1 MPDTQKHPTSVERPA
16 SFSVYRDILHV
27 EGQGHIRDVP
37 WVVNRIKN
45 GVNAEL
51 IEKIRKLTTK
61 SQRDELKKGLLSI
74 CWSGTF
80 KRRADNQLIAH
91 SGLCGIDFDNV
102 KDIEAEKAKLKKDP
116 FIHVLFTSPSGDG
129 LKAVVRI
136 PPDPKRHKGAF
147 QALIEHFMMQEFD
160 LKCGNLSRVC
170 YESWDPDIY
179 HNPDSEIFTTIVEDQ
194 EFDNEI
200 DPPIIRLYSEDAII
214 TNLLKWHDRK
224 FPLVNGQ
231 RNLNLYILSRAFN
244 RYGVSKITADQ
255 FLQGYSQEGFGVDEI
270 KRAVHSAYKNVDEF
284 GKKSFE
290 DRTTV
295 DYIRTRTVMG
305 DTPVQISEDVKAR
318 IPDDRQRTEAIT
330 RIMGQVDG
338 SQFWSKNDK
347 GTVRIHDHKFQAFL
361 HDNGYRKL
369 YPEGSTAFI
378 FVKVVRN
385 LVENTSDKLIKDFT
399 LRYIK
404 NVGDMDVYDKLAGNT
419 KLFKDD
425 YLSMLEPVT
434 IAFVEDTKVYGNL
447 FYKNCCVRA
456 YSNKV
461 EMIDYADLGAYIWS
475 DQIIKR
481 DYVEGVDP
489 EGEFN
494 KFVRL
499 VAGDDGSDKFEGR
512 VLAHCTTL
520 GYLLHSFKN
529 LNNNRAVIYNDSTI
543 DDNPNG
549 GSGKGIMMQALRSV
563 KRMAELDGKTFSF
576 DKGFPYQTVGADTQI
591 LVFDDVQRYFYFERL
606 FSIITEGITL
616 EKKNKDAVKIPVQ
629 RSPKIVVTT
638 NYTIQGDGGSH
649 ERRRWEVEMSSH
661 FGAHHTPYDEF
672 GHQLFGEWTDEE
684 WERFDSF
691 IVQCLQL
698 YLGHGLVQAEW
709 KNLHNRKLAGKTDF
723 DFYEW
728 AGDGD
733 KLPINTRIYKGSKME
748 EFTNAYQDYAPKGKK
763 ALTDKRW
770 KKWLDAYALN
780 KGYESDHSQDHIG
793 RYVIFSIPSAE
804 VVVVKEPEQTI
815 APF

>member
-1 MPDTQKHPTSVERPA
+1 
-16 SFSVYRDILHV
+16 
-27 EGQGHIRDVP
+27 
-37 WVVNRIKN
+37 
-45 GVNAEL
+45 
-51 IEKIRKLTTK
+51 
-61 SQRDELKKGLLSI
+61 
-74 CWSGTF
+74 
-80 KRRADNQLIAH
+80 
-91 SGLCGIDFDNV
+91 
-102 KDIEAEKAKLKKDP
+102 
-116 FIHVLFTSPSGDG
+116 
-129 LKAVVRI
+129 
-136 PPDPKRHKGAF
+136 
-147 QALIEHFMMQEFD
+147 
-160 LKCGNLSRVC
+160 
-170 YESWDPDIY
+170 
-179 HNPDSEIFTTIVEDQ
+179 
-194 EFDNEI
+194 
-200 DPPIIRLYSEDAII
+200 
-214 TNLLKWHDRK
+214 
-224 FPLVNGQ
+224 
-231 RNLNLYILSRAFN
+231 
-244 RYGVSKITADQ
+244 
-255 FLQGYSQEGFGVDEI
+255 
-270 KRAVHSAYKNVDEF
+270 
-284 GKKSFE
+284 
-290 DRTTV
+290 
-295 DYIRTRTVMG
+295 
-305 DTPVQISEDVKAR
+305 
-318 IPDDRQRTEAIT
+318 
-330 RIMGQVDG
+330 
-338 SQFWSKNDK
+338 
-347 GTVRIHDHKFQAFL
+347 
-361 HDNGYRKL
+361 
-369 YPEGSTAFI
+369 
-378 FVKVVRN
+378 
-385 LVENTSDKLIKDFT
+385 
-399 LRYIK
+399 
-404 NVGDMDVYDKLAGNT
+404 MDVYDKLAGNT

>member
-1 MPDTQKHPTSVERPA
+1 M
-16 SFSVYRDILHV
+16 
-27 EGQGHIRDVP
+27 
-37 WVVNRIKN
+37 
-45 GVNAEL
+45 NAEL

-170 YESWDPDIY
+170 YESWDPDVY
-179 HNPDSEIFTTIVEDQ
+179 HNPDSEVFTTIVEDQ
-194 EFDNEI
+194 EFDNEV

-255 FLQGYSQEGFGVDEI
+255 FLQGYSQEGFSVDEI

-385 LVENTSDKLIKDFT
+385 LVGEY
-399 LRYIK
+399 LRQIDQ
-404 NVGDMDVYDKLAGNT
+404 GLH
-419 KLFKDD
+419 
-425 YLSMLEPVT
+425 
-434 IAFVEDTKVYGNL
+434 IA
-447 FYKNCCVRA
+447 
-456 YSNKV
+456 
-461 EMIDYADLGAYIWS
+461 
-475 DQIIKR
+475 
-481 DYVEGVDP
+481 
-489 EGEFN
+489 
-494 KFVRL
+494 
-499 VAGDDGSDKFEGR
+499 
-512 VLAHCTTL
+512 
-520 GYLLHSFKN
+520 LH
-529 LNNNRAVIYNDSTI
+529 
-543 DDNPNG
+543 
-549 GSGKGIMMQALRSV
+549 
-563 KRMAELDGKTFSF
+563 
-576 DKGFPYQTVGADTQI
+576 
-591 LVFDDVQRYFYFERL
+591 
-606 FSIITEGITL
+606 
-616 EKKNKDAVKIPVQ
+616 
-629 RSPKIVVTT
+629 
-638 NYTIQGDGGSH
+638 
-649 ERRRWEVEMSSH
+649 
-661 FGAHHTPYDEF
+661 
-672 GHQLFGEWTDEE
+672 
-684 WERFDSF
+684 
-691 IVQCLQL
+691 
-698 YLGHGLVQAEW
+698 
-709 KNLHNRKLAGKTDF
+709 
-723 DFYEW
+723 
-728 AGDGD
+728 
-733 KLPINTRIYKGSKME
+733 
-748 EFTNAYQDYAPKGKK
+748 
-763 ALTDKRW
+763 
-770 KKWLDAYALN
+770 
-780 KGYESDHSQDHIG
+780 
-793 RYVIFSIPSAE
+793 
-804 VVVVKEPEQTI
+804 
-815 APF
+815 